1 MPSST
6 TRSTTRVTG
15 AAALAALALTVS
27 ACGGSNDDSKA
38 AKNLSAS
45 IMQSQKGSSTSQFL
59 DLKKK
64 DADCIGKGLVDKVGT
79 DDLKKYGVLDKNL
92 KPSKTGISDVKMSAD
107 DAKSTTG
114 VLFGCADVEKM
125 MQGAINKSG
134 QIPKTMQSCVNKAL
148 SEDHLRPMFTQ
159 LFQGRTDAA
168 QKALTG
174 PMTKCATGSAG

>member
-1 MPSST
+1 MSTST
-6 TRSTTRVTG
+6 TRSTRRAAG
-15 AAALAALALTVS
+15 AAVLAALALTIS
-27 ACGGSNDDSKA
+27 ACGGNDDDTKA
-38 AKNLSAS
+38 AKNISAS
-45 IMQSQKGSSTSQFL
+45 IMQSQKGGSAQFL
-59 DLKKK
+59 TLKKK

-79 DDLKKYGVLDKNL
+79 DNLQKYGVLDKNL
-92 KPSKTGISDVKMSAD
+92 KPSKKGISDVKMSAA

-148 SEDHLRPMFTQ
+148 SEDNLRPMFTQ
-159 LFQGRTDAA
+159 LFQGNTDAA

-174 PMTKCATGSAG
+174 PMTKCATSGG